1 MMACYCTTS
10 HRLHPRPC
18 PCHCPLRMCNLN
30 SSDLEEQVFLIGVVN
45 DESLRRT
52 IHKSQHNTTQQNTP
66 HHTTQHTHTTH
77 HSPSLLLS
85 EEIKESSVVG
95 LPNRS
100 ALSISA
106 WLLRVYWKSFVKGS
120 ECVLWC
126 SNYRRRKERKGKE
139 VKEYYKFG

>member
-10 HRLHPRPC
+10 PRLHPRPC
-18 PCHCPLRMCNLN
+18 PCHCPLRMYNLN
-30 SSDLEEQVFLIGVVN
+30 SSDLEEQVLIIGVVN
-45 DESLRRT
+45 HESLEVHRVIRRST
-52 IHKSQHNTTQQNTP
+52 HKSQHYATHHNTSHTTTQHNTTQ
-66 HHTTQHTHTTH
+66 

-126 SNYRRRKERKGKE
+126 SN
-139 VKEYYKFG
+139 